1 MESNTLFQLIHSCTD
16 CNTYTDNPELN
27 NFRLTFRNISF
38 FKAAQSVDCTLFFQQ
53 ILEDK
58 KPGELCC
65 ITDSYHIYTCVVL
78 LPKETFIILGPD
90 LLEKPSHTFINKIS
104 TKNKI
109 PISMLPSLR
118 HFYNQMPLLNHIR
131 IQSISQTLLS
141 FTGLSNQSEFIIYD
155 MEQEKTIGENWL
167 QIQEKFLTEYENILE
182 EKYQN
187 DLNLCRS
194 LNQRGCRFLHS

>member
-1 MESNTLFQLIHSCTD
+1 MEWNTLFQLIHSCTD
-16 CNTYTDNPELN
+16 CNTSLITGIEQLSAH
-27 NFRLTFRNISF
+27 FQEHIF
-38 FKAAQSVDCTLFFQQ
+38 FQSRQSVDCTLFFQQ

-78 LPKETFIILGPD
+78 LPKETFIILGPY

-118 HFYNQMPLLNHIR
+118 HFYNQMPLLITYEFSLFLR
-131 IQSISQTLLS
+131 LSFPLPDSLTSLSLLS
-141 FTGLSNQSEFIIYD
+141 MIWSKKKQLVKIVF
-155 MEQEKTIGENWL
+155 
-167 QIQEKFLTEYENILE
+167 KFRKN
-182 EKYQN
+182 
-187 DLNLCRS
+187 
-194 LNQRGCRFLHS
+194 F